1 MNECVW
7 TILTSA
13 VEVAII
19 NVLSDMNWADS
30 IISYGLVIESSRGGI
45 LLLERSFTISD
56 PFFSSSY

>member
-30 IISYGLVIESSRGGI
+30 IISYGFVIESSRGGI